1 MNGDARKSNARLR
14 WSLALLGLFVTAPLI
29 LSIAAATIGA
39 MLGCQ
44 VDESGIHPCPLFG
57 VDIGGW
63 LYVFGMLFWLGIFM
77 FPMAL
82 FGFVVWLGVVIT
94 LLVRRRRR
102 STPT

>member
-1 MNGDARKSNARLR
+1 
-14 WSLALLGLFVTAPLI
+14 
-29 LSIAAATIGA
+29 

-44 VDESGIHPCPLFG
+44 IDESGVHTCLLFG
-57 VDIGGW
+57 VDIGGG
-63 LYVFGMLFWLGIFM
+63 LYFFGMLFWLGIFM

-102 STPT
+102 STST